1 MSDKLTSIDVRL
13 SATDVATRWTLEN
26 SVELIRILQP
36 LAHQHG
42 YHLALA
48 GGILNRG
55 YSDKDLDVVALPRS
69 EMEQDWPEFQE
80 HVEEVLETPL
90 RRLKPPQSAY
100 PLQFKVYVG
109 QHRNGR
115 IDVIRHERE

>member
-1 MSDKLTSIDVRL
+1 MKSVYVEMSAGD
-13 SATDVATRWTLEN
+13 AATRWTLEN

-36 LAHQHG
+36 LAHKHG

-69 EMEQDWPEFQE
+69 EMEQEWDDFESA
-80 HVEEVLETPL
+80 VEEVIEAPL
-90 RRLKPPQSAY
+90 QQLRPPASAY
-100 PLQFKVYVG
+100 PLAFKVYVG
-109 QHRNGR
+109 KHRNGR
-115 IDVIRHERE
+115 IDVIRHEQ